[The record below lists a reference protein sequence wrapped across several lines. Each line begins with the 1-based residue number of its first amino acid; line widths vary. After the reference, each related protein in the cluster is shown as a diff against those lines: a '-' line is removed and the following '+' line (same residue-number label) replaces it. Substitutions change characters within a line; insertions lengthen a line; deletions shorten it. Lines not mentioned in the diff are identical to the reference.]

1 VYNTGVVNH
10 NNMTLE
16 MIPFMPSVHQRHKEL
31 KNQCRQQEQQVLL
44 TPPVRQRQNP
54 YQKFEL
60 KLFLSCIDDVLFL
73 NPESISAL
81 SDDEISLVNDE
92 IWLLY
97 STLKV
102 KKSYFESLDLPEYH
116 DDYEQLEKIVRK
128 MVIVKRFITEIE
140 REKYFRLF
148 KRYDLLSGKYTNRK
162 ELKFFMSSIKSEVS
176 FMFNN
181 HKYQQIFSRMC
192 EYMLD
197 NYGDEG
203 LNKITG
209 SIIFDKFEEILD

>member
-1 VYNTGVVNH
+1 
-10 NNMTLE
+10 
-16 MIPFMPSVHQRHKEL
+16 MPSVHQRHKEL

-116 DDYEQLEKIVRK
+116 DDYEQLEKMVRK

-162 ELKFFMSSIKSEVS
+162 ELKFFMSSIKSEVN
-176 FMFNN
+176 FLFNKQN
-181 HKYQQIFSRMC
+181 ASRIFIRMC

-197 NYGDEG
+197 NYGDDG
-203 LNKITG
+203 LNKITT
-209 SIIFDKFEEILD
+209 SVIFDKFECGVD

>member
-1 VYNTGVVNH
+1 MYNTGVVNQCD
-10 NNMTLE
+10 MTLE
-16 MIPFMPSVHQRHKEL
+16 MIPLTLSNLQRPKRISPL
-31 KNQCRQQEQQVLL
+31 VDCK
-44 TPPVRQRQNP
+44 
-54 YQKFEL
+54 L
-60 KLFLSCIDDVLFL
+60 KLFLSCINDVLFL

-81 SDDEISLVNDE
+81 SDDEISLVDDE

-128 MVIVKRFITEIE
+128 MVIAKRFIKEID

-148 KRYDLLSGKYTNRK
+148 KRHNLLSEKYTNRQ
-162 ELKFFMSSIKSEVS
+162 ELKFFMSSIKSDIGNLFAS
-176 FMFNN
+176 
-181 HKYQQIFSRMC
+181 KSPRIFSRMC
-192 EYMLD
+192 EYMLE
-197 NYGDEG
+197 NYGDDG

-209 SIIFDKFEEILD
+209 SVIFDKFEGDVD

>member
-1 VYNTGVVNH
+1 
-10 NNMTLE
+10 
-16 MIPFMPSVHQRHKEL
+16 MIP
-31 KNQCRQQEQQVLL
+31 L
-44 TPPVRQRQNP
+44 TPSDLQRP
-54 YQKFEL
+54 KRISSLVDCKL
-60 KLFLSCIDDVLFL
+60 KLFLYCINDVLFL

-81 SDDEISLVNDE
+81 SDDEISLVDDE

-128 MVIVKRFITEIE
+128 MVIAKRFIKEID

-148 KRYDLLSGKYTNRK
+148 KRYDLLSEKYTNRE
-162 ELKFFMSSIKSEVS
+162 ELNFFMSSIKSNIAN
-176 FMFNN
+176 MFTS
-181 HKYQQIFSRMC
+181 KSPRIFSRMC

-197 NYGDEG
+197 NYGDDG

-209 SIIFDKFEEILD
+209 SVIFDRVD

>member
-1 VYNTGVVNH
+1 MYNTGVVNH
-10 NNMTLE
+10 NDMTLE
-16 MIPFMPSVHQRHKEL
+16 MIP
-31 KNQCRQQEQQVLL
+31 L
-44 TPPVRQRQNP
+44 TPSDLQRP
-54 YQKFEL
+54 KRISSLVDCKL
-60 KLFLSCIDDVLFL
+60 KLFLYCINDVLFL

-81 SDDEISLVNDE
+81 SDDEISLVDDE

-128 MVIVKRFITEIE
+128 MVIAKRFIKEID

-148 KRYDLLSGKYTNRK
+148 KRYDLLSEKYTNRE
-162 ELKFFMSSIKSEVS
+162 ELNFFMISIKSNIAN
-176 FMFNN
+176 MFTS
-181 HKYQQIFSRMC
+181 KSPRIFSRMC

-197 NYGDEG
+197 NYGDDG

-209 SIIFDKFEEILD
+209 SVIFDRVD

>member
-1 VYNTGVVNH
+1 LVCRVDYKIVTPPLHKGWFFVYNTGVVNH
-10 NNMTLE
+10 NDMTLE
-16 MIPFMPSVHQRHKEL
+16 MIPLTLSDLQRPKRISPLEDC
-31 KNQCRQQEQQVLL
+31 K
-44 TPPVRQRQNP
+44 
-54 YQKFEL
+54 L

-81 SDDEISLVNDE
+81 SDDEISLVDDE

-128 MVIVKRFITEIE
+128 MVIAKRFIKEID

-148 KRYDLLSGKYTNRK
+148 KRHNLLSDKYTNRE
-162 ELKFFMSSIKSEVS
+162 ELKFFMSSIKSDIGNLFTS
-176 FMFNN
+176 
-181 HKYQQIFSRMC
+181 KSPRIFSRMC

-203 LNKITG
+203 LNKITT
-209 SIIFDKFEEILD
+209 SIIFDKFEGGVD

>member
-1 VYNTGVVNH
+1 MYNTGVVNH
-10 NNMTLE
+10 NDMTLE
-16 MIPFMPSVHQRHKEL
+16 MIP
-31 KNQCRQQEQQVLL
+31 L
-44 TPPVRQRQNP
+44 TPSDLQRP
-54 YQKFEL
+54 KRISSLVDCKL
-60 KLFLSCIDDVLFL
+60 KLFLYCINDVLFL

-81 SDDEISLVNDE
+81 SDDEISLVDDE

-102 KKSYFESLDLPEYH
+102 KKSYFESLNLPEYH

-128 MVIVKRFITEIE
+128 MVIAKRFIKEID

-148 KRYDLLSGKYTNRK
+148 KRYDLLSEKYTNRE
-162 ELKFFMSSIKSEVS
+162 ELNFFMSSIKSNIAN
-176 FMFNN
+176 MFTS
-181 HKYQQIFSRMC
+181 KSPRIFSRMC

-197 NYGDEG
+197 NYGDDG

-209 SIIFDKFEEILD
+209 SVIFDRVD

>member
-1 VYNTGVVNH
+1 MYNTGVVNH
-10 NNMTLE
+10 NDMTLE
-16 MIPFMPSVHQRHKEL
+16 MIP
-31 KNQCRQQEQQVLL
+31 L
-44 TPPVRQRQNP
+44 TPSDLQRP
-54 YQKFEL
+54 KRISSLVDCKL
-60 KLFLSCIDDVLFL
+60 KLFLYCINDVLFL

-81 SDDEISLVNDE
+81 SDDEISLVDDE

-128 MVIVKRFITEIE
+128 MVIAKRFIKEID

-148 KRYDLLSGKYTNRK
+148 KRYDLLSEKYTNRE
-162 ELKFFMSSIKSEVS
+162 ELNFFMSSIKSNIAN
-176 FMFNN
+176 MFTS
-181 HKYQQIFSRMC
+181 KSPRIFSRMC

-197 NYGDEG
+197 NYGDDG

-209 SIIFDKFEEILD
+209 SVIFDRVD

>member
-1 VYNTGVVNH
+1 MVCRVDYKIVTPPLHKGWFFVYNTGVVNH
-10 NNMTLE
+10 NDMTLE
-16 MIPFMPSVHQRHKEL
+16 MIPLTLSDLQRPKRISPL
-31 KNQCRQQEQQVLL
+31 GDCK
-44 TPPVRQRQNP
+44 
-54 YQKFEL
+54 L
-60 KLFLSCIDDVLFL
+60 KLFLSCINDVLFL

-81 SDDEISLVNDE
+81 SDDDLSLVDDE

-116 DDYEQLEKIVRK
+116 DDYEQLERIVRK
-128 MVIVKRFITEIE
+128 MVIAKRFIREID

-148 KRYDLLSGKYTNRK
+148 KRHNLLSGKYTNRE
-162 ELKFFMSSIKSEVS
+162 ELKFFMSSIKSDIRKLFTS
-176 FMFNN
+176 
-181 HKYQQIFSRMC
+181 KSPRIFSRMC

-203 LNKITG
+203 LNKIT
-209 SIIFDKFEEILD
+209 SSVIFDKFEGGVD

>member
-1 VYNTGVVNH
+1 MYNTGVFNN

-16 MIPFMPSVHQRHKEL
+16 MIP
-31 KNQCRQQEQQVLL
+31 L
-44 TPPVRQRQNP
+44 TPSDLQRP
-54 YQKFEL
+54 KRISPLVDCKL

-81 SDDEISLVNDE
+81 SDDEISLVDDE

-128 MVIVKRFITEIE
+128 MVIVKRFIKEID

-148 KRYDLLSGKYTNRK
+148 KRHNLLSGKYTNRE
-162 ELKFFMSSIKSEVS
+162 ELKFFMSSIKSDIGNLFTS
-176 FMFNN
+176 
-181 HKYQQIFSRMC
+181 KSPRIFSRMC

-197 NYGDEG
+197 NYGDDG
-203 LNKITG
+203 LNKITT
-209 SIIFDKFEEILD
+209 SVIFDKFECGVD

>member
-10 NNMTLE
+10 NDMTLE
-16 MIPFMPSVHQRHKEL
+16 MIPFMPSVRQRHKEL

-44 TPPVRQRQNP
+44 TPPVRQRPNP
-54 YQKFEL
+54 HQKFEL
-60 KLFLSCIDDVLFL
+60 KLFLSCINDVLIL

-81 SDDEISLVNDE
+81 SDDDLSLVDDE

-116 DDYEQLEKIVRK
+116 DDYEQLERIVRK
-128 MVIVKRFITEIE
+128 MVIAKRFIKEID

-148 KRYDLLSGKYTNRK
+148 KRHNLLSGKYTNRE
-162 ELKFFMSSIKSEVS
+162 ELKFFMSSIKTDIAQLFTSKS
-176 FMFNN
+176 PR
-181 HKYQQIFSRMC
+181 IFSRMC

-203 LNKITG
+203 LNKIT
-209 SIIFDKFEEILD
+209 SSVIFDKFEGGVD

>member
-1 VYNTGVVNH
+1 MYNTGVLNN

-16 MIPFMPSVHQRHKEL
+16 MIP
-31 KNQCRQQEQQVLL
+31 L
-44 TPPVRQRQNP
+44 TPSDLQRP
-54 YQKFEL
+54 KRISPLVDCKL
-60 KLFLSCIDDVLFL
+60 KLFLSCINDVLFL

-81 SDDEISLVNDE
+81 SDDEISLVDDE

-128 MVIVKRFITEIE
+128 MVIAKRYIKEIE

-148 KRYDLLSGKYTNRK
+148 KRYDLLSGKYMNRE
-162 ELKFFMSSIKSEVS
+162 ELKFFMGSIKSEVKTL
-176 FMFNN
+176 FN
-181 HKYQQIFSRMC
+181 SRFHHVFHEMC

-209 SIIFDKFEEILD
+209 SIIFNKSECGVD